1 MDSSTTAFFTKSRRC
16 APVASD
22 PSFRYG
28 VEQEAS
34 ESNRKGCA
42 MFGRLG
48 STRKVSESRRVLTTL
63 AELIATLSSGLFTG
77 AAIYINLV
85 EHPARMQTGIRPAL
99 TEFAPSY
106 HRATVTQV
114 SLASAGFLSALVAWR
129 FRSDSRWLIGGGLL
143 VSSIPFTALVILP
156 TNKKLLDPATANDL
170 ELAEKL
176 LTRWGRLHAV
186 RSVLSLASLL
196 TFLLV
201 LVKRRG

>member
-1 MDSSTTAFFTKSRRC
+1 
-16 APVASD
+16 
-22 PSFRYG
+22 
-28 VEQEAS
+28 
-34 ESNRKGCA
+34 

-48 STRKVSESRRVLTTL
+48 SIRDVSESEGIVTAL
-63 AELIATLSSGLFTG
+63 AELIATLSSGLFAG
-77 AAIYINLV
+77 AAVYINLV

-114 SLASAGFLSALVAWR
+114 SLAGAGFLSALAAWR

-143 VSSIPFTALVILP
+143 VSVIPFTALAILP
-156 TNKKLLDPATANDL
+156 TNKQLLDPETANDL
-170 ELAEKL
+170 ALAEKL

-196 TFLLV
+196 IFLFLLT
-201 LVKRRG
+201 KDRD

>member
-1 MDSSTTAFFTKSRRC
+1 
-16 APVASD
+16 
-22 PSFRYG
+22 
-28 VEQEAS
+28 
-34 ESNRKGCA
+34 

-48 STRKVSESRRVLTTL
+48 SARDVSESRRNLTTL

-77 AAIYINLV
+77 ASIYINLV

-99 TEFAPSY
+99 AEFAPSY

-114 SLASAGFLSALVAWR
+114 SLAVAGFLSALIAWR
-129 FRSDSRWLIGGGLL
+129 SRSDAGWLFGGGLL
-143 VSSIPFTALVILP
+143 VSVVPFTALVILP

-170 ELAEKL
+170 DLAERL

-186 RSVLSLASLL
+186 RSVLSLTSLL
-196 TFLLV
+196 MFLLL